1 MVNHWNIKSELDFYS
16 RMIQYREIP
25 PKADLLART
34 WLQICREIEE
44 PEHVFIMDVLEDGSL
59 GCEDLWIFSKNYAMR
74 IKGFIDHEELEV
86 FGIVR
91 PLSFM
96 KLKANDYDFKDF
108 DARSRLDLTVELNQN
123 REVTIK
129 ASQGNCPI
137 LEAIIQYLCAT
148 VITQYDDSTGK

>member
-1 MVNHWNIKSELDFYS
+1 MIVNNWNIKRELDYYS
-16 RMIQYREIP
+16 TMIQCREIS

-44 PEHVFIMDVLEDGSL
+44 PEHVFIMDVREDGSL

-74 IKGFIDHEELEV
+74 VKDFIENEELEV
-86 FGIVR
+86 FGITK
-91 PLSFM
+91 PIGFM

-108 DARSRLDLTVELNQN
+108 DARSKLTVTVQLNQN
-123 REVTIK
+123 FEITIN

-137 LEAIIQYLCAT
+137 LEAIVRYLCAT
-148 VITQYDDSTGK
+148 TVTL

>member
-1 MVNHWNIKSELDFYS
+1 MIVNNWNIKRELDYYS
-16 RMIQYREIP
+16 TMIQCREIS

-44 PEHVFIMDVLEDGSL
+44 PEHVFIMDVREDGSL

-74 IKGFIDHEELEV
+74 VKDFIENEELEV
-86 FGIVR
+86 FGITK
-91 PLSFM
+91 PIGFM

-108 DARSRLDLTVELNQN
+108 DARSKLALTVQINQN
-123 REVTIK
+123 FEVTIN

-137 LEAIIQYLCAT
+137 LEAIVRYLCAT
-148 VITQYDDSTGK
+148 TVTL

>member
-1 MVNHWNIKSELDFYS
+1 MIVNNWNIKRELDYYS
-16 RMIQYREIP
+16 TMIQCREIS

-44 PEHVFIMDVLEDGSL
+44 PEHVFIMDVREDGSL

-74 IKGFIDHEELEV
+74 VKDFIENEELEV
-86 FGIVR
+86 FGITK
-91 PLSFM
+91 PIGFM

-108 DARSRLDLTVELNQN
+108 DARSKLTVTVQLNQN
-123 REVTIK
+123 FEITIN

-137 LEAIIQYLCAT
+137 LEAIVRYLCAT
-148 VITQYDDSTGK
+148 TLAL

>member
-1 MVNHWNIKSELDFYS
+1 MIVNNWNIKRELDYYS
-16 RMIQYREIP
+16 AMIQCREIS

-44 PEHVFIMDVLEDGSL
+44 PEHVFIMDVREDGSL

-74 IKGFIDHEELEV
+74 VKDFIENEELEV
-86 FGIVR
+86 FGITK
-91 PLSFM
+91 PIGFM

-108 DARSRLDLTVELNQN
+108 DARSKLTVTVQLNQN
-123 REVTIK
+123 FEITIN

-137 LEAIIQYLCAT
+137 LEAIVRYLCAT
-148 VITQYDDSTGK
+148 TLAL

>member
-1 MVNHWNIKSELDFYS
+1 MIVNNWNIKRELDYYS
-16 RMIQYREIP
+16 TMIQCREIS

-44 PEHVFIMDVLEDGSL
+44 PEHVFIMDVREDGSL

-74 IKGFIDHEELEV
+74 VKDFIENEELEV
-86 FGIVR
+86 FGITK
-91 PLSFM
+91 PIGFM

-108 DARSRLDLTVELNQN
+108 DARSKLTVTVQLNQN
-123 REVTIK
+123 FEITIN

-137 LEAIIQYLCAT
+137 LEAIVRYLCAT
-148 VITQYDDSTGK
+148 TVSL